1 MTDRDKSPDRKPRID
16 TMQDLSR
23 AIGVSRPTL
32 SRYFQDPER
41 VSRTSQDR
49 IKKGLDRVEYV
60 PNFFATR
67 MNRKTTSMIGVIT
80 PYLNDLFFSQLL
92 EAIERAAM
100 NAGFTV
106 IAQCSHSDP
115 DIEARAIETLLSMN
129 VDGAI
134 VVPLGNHSDLHA
146 YERLRDRLP
155 MVLADS
161 RPHTLAG
168 VDFVGTDHMQS
179 TGLVLDYLCRVGEP
193 PVFLAMP
200 RVNFNA
206 LERERAYIA
215 RMKERGHTPVV
226 LGVDPVEGEGF
237 YECHGLAVM
246 DSYFSRGELVDRSIL
261 CVNDRVAIGALRA
274 AAQHGLEPG
283 AQRRGGLRI
292 AGHDG
297 YPLCP
302 FTTPPLTT
310 VAQNVDG
317 IGHGAV
323 ARLAKK
329 IRAEKKTGDEVIQ
342 LFNGEMFIR
351 QSA

>member
-1 MTDRDKSPDRKPRID
+1 MTDRENPPDRKPRID

-23 AIGVSRPTL
+23 TIGVSRPTL
-32 SRYFQDPER
+32 SRYFQDPDR
-41 VSRTSQDR
+41 VSRTSQER
-49 IKKGLDRVEYV
+49 IKKGLDQVEYV

-80 PYLNDLFFSQLL
+80 PYLNDLFFSALL

-100 NAGFTV
+100 DAGFTV

-115 DIEARAIETLLSMN
+115 AIEARAIATLLSMN

-134 VVPLGNHSDLHA
+134 VVPLGNRSDLGA

-155 MVLADS
+155 IVLADS
-161 RPHTLAG
+161 RPRALAG

-179 TGLVLDYLCRVGEP
+179 TGLIVDYLCRVGEP

-215 RMKERGHTPVV
+215 RMEELGHEPVV
-226 LGVDPVEGEGF
+226 LGVDQMRDDGF
-237 YECHGLAVM
+237 YESHGLAVM
-246 DSYFSRGELVDRSIL
+246 DGYFSRGEMVDRSIL

-302 FTTPPLTT
+302 FTTPTLTT

-323 ARLAKK
+323 ARLAQK
-329 IRAEKKTGDEVIQ
+329 IRAEKSQDDAVLQ
-342 LFNGEMFIR
+342 LFNGEITIR
-351 QSA
+351 ASA

>member
-1 MTDRDKSPDRKPRID
+1 MTDRENPPDRKPRID

-23 AIGVSRPTL
+23 TIGVSRPTL
-32 SRYFQDPER
+32 SRYFQDPDR
-41 VSRTSQDR
+41 VSRTSQER
-49 IKKGLDRVEYV
+49 IKKGLDQVEYV

-80 PYLNDLFFSQLL
+80 PYLNDLFFSALL

-100 NAGFTV
+100 DAGFTV

-115 DIEARAIETLLSMN
+115 AIEARAIATLLSMN

-134 VVPLGNHSDLHA
+134 VVPLGNRSDLGA

-155 MVLADS
+155 IVLADS
-161 RPHTLAG
+161 RPRALAG

-179 TGLVLDYLCRVGEP
+179 TGLIVDYLCRVGEP

-215 RMKERGHTPVV
+215 RMEELGHEPVV
-226 LGVDPVEGEGF
+226 LGVDQMRDDGF
-237 YECHGLAVM
+237 YESHGLAVM
-246 DSYFSRGELVDRSIL
+246 DGYFSRGEMVDRSDPL
-261 CVNDRVAIGALRA
+261 RQRQGRHRRA
-274 AAQHGLEPG
+274 AGRSTAWAEPG

-302 FTTPPLTT
+302 FTTPTLTT

-323 ARLAKK
+323 ARLAQK
-329 IRAEKKTGDEVIQ
+329 IRAEKSQDDAVLQ
-342 LFNGEMFIR
+342 LFNGEITIR
-351 QSA
+351 ASA